1 MAAFEIFSL
10 RRREANGLRMPEERP
25 RPTRARLG
33 RLFER
38 LRWGTPPRPAHR
50 RSLPESLPA
59 TPSEQ
64 EPLSDRRGTRWHGPG
79 EPLQALV
86 IEEREP
92 AGVEAVFAVFEA
104 RDRLLSR
111 QSLQRELRRALPVTR
126 ESPNRTSG
134 GRESGSSNL
143 TNTSTARAGRKP
155 WISQA
160 RKARLPLLCRPLPA
174 IAETGKAS
182 WSCRARAG

>member
-1 MAAFEIFSL
+1 VLVARQSEVAQPEAVAAFEIFSL

-38 LRWGTPPRPAHR
+38 LRWGTPLPDQRIAGLFQKVFKQRPRS
-50 RSLPESLPA
+50 RSLFRIGA
-59 TPSEQ
+59 AHW
-64 EPLSDRRGTRWHGPG
+64 WHGPG

-92 AGVEAVFAVFEA
+92 AGVEAVLAVFEA

-111 QSLQRELRRALPVTR
+111 QSLQRELRRALPVTQGVTQ
-126 ESPNRTSG
+126 PDV
-134 GRESGSSNL
+134 GRQ
-143 TNTSTARAGRKP
+143 RV
-155 WISQA
+155 
-160 RKARLPLLCRPLPA
+160 RLQQPHQYLDRPSRP
-174 IAETGKAS
+174 
-182 WSCRARAG
+182 